1 MTQTHLPA
9 RLIVVSATAI
19 VLGLGPALA
28 ATCPA
33 LLGAGIDVVYDDG
46 GVSQYRP
53 GPDGTL
59 VETAI
64 FPEGGSF
71 REVTLHGV
79 HVLSY
84 QDVDESGFPL
94 PGNDETIDYRGPLTD
109 LPAPTAGLNWA
120 QTVLS
125 RLETNEPTVQRRTL
139 TVGIEEMR
147 TYGDCSYTVLPA
159 TVGVAVEGDGV
170 SVLTYDYVP
179 GAPIWCC
186 GRPRSSVRNPR
197 WCSWAARFPMRRWAT
212 PMARSRRSPSI
223 CGRCSGRWCRAM
235 P

>member
-9 RLIVVSATAI
+9 RLFAVSAAAI
-19 VLGLGPALA
+19 VLGLGPAQA

-109 LPAPTAGLNWA
+109 LPAPTAGLNWER
-120 QTVLS
+120 TVLS
-125 RLETNEPTVQRRTL
+125 RVETDQPVMQRRTM
-139 TVGIEEMR
+139 TVGMEETR
-147 TYGDCSYTVLPA
+147 TYGECTYTVLP
-159 TVGVAVEGDGV
+159 TMVGVVVEGDGIN
-170 SVLTYDYVP
+170 VLAYDYVP
-179 GAPIWCC
+179 ELGVALF
-186 GRPRSSVRNPR
+186 RSFGYLGEPAEVTTMPV
-197 WCSWAARFPMRRWAT
+197 
-212 PMARSRRSPSI
+212 SI
-223 CGRCSGRWCRAM
+223 ETAM